1 MIPPLRHVKN
11 RGGVQALAEFSKLSI
26 LLPICKSKSMLLN

>member
-11 RGGVQALAEFSKLSI
+11 PGSIQVLAELSKLSI
-26 LLPICKSKSMLLN
+26 LLSFAKVNLCC